1 MKRTMKKSSTTPA
14 FTVRAGRQLC
24 ALQCASFSA
33 LLALTISGSNS
44 AYAACVTQPG
54 VGATE
59 GSTCTS
65 AGTSFTS
72 NTINVP
78 IRSSASS
85 SLTLTAPDIRAE
97 VLPSTPDGNRAV
109 VFARN
114 AALSIEGNLTSIL
127 NGAEGTETGQLI
139 RSTDSGSIVV
149 GGDTRLITTQADS
162 IAVDANRGSILLN
175 GNLDAV
181 SRGLAGTSNKPAV
194 KLEHGL
200 RASNGASIKVQGDT
214 TLEVVSRAIEANGTA
229 GSRIDLANLSS
240 RSEGFGIIATGENNA
255 VVIKGENVNI
265 SVSDNNN
272 EGIYVANGGNVIIDT
287 AGGNTNNGKNSL
299 IVFNTPGASLATL
312 GDASDA
318 LRVQNSSGDARI
330 EIGAGSITTG
340 TASSGY
346 DSEGAY
352 ALVRGGTGV
361 AQIDMTGGSI
371 TTFAEE
377 AEGIFVQADNSAAS
391 RIDNDSI
398 INLSGGTVTT
408 KGNSAVGLLAQ
419 SDPLSKGNVTINQ
432 SGGSISTSGTGD
444 FDQLSHG
451 ILAEAT
457 GSGNSSINQSGGTV
471 TTTGNG
477 SHGLYGYS
485 ISGDVNVSQG
495 PMASVQTS
503 GENASAIVAQAVSPE
518 QRYTINAAGTLIGGS
533 SQGAG
538 IKTSTQANGSVDL
551 GATANVSAAS
561 GIAILDG
568 SGNST
573 INSAGT
579 INGDILTNAGDD
591 QLNLLAGSTTS
602 GKIVLG
608 MGADRATI
616 VTDADISAVS
626 IFDGGDGVYDNL
638 NGGGDTL
645 TFAGGERDIAA
656 DTLQNWETVVL
667 DAGTRIKFGASGLT
681 VGGSDDAIERGLIIN
696 PGATVRTT
704 QSNFAVTGDVN
715 NRGTIDLQNNS
726 AGDRFVVATNP
737 DGASGNYRG
746 QDSSLKIDS
755 VLGGDNSLTDKLV
768 IQGNSAGNTALSVN
782 NLGGTGAQTH
792 NGIEVVEVTGTS
804 NGVFALNGDI
814 VTKDNQQAVVAG
826 AYAYTLQKAETGDW
840 YLSSAIE
847 TATPDAPVDPAMP
860 AVPVIPSEPRY
871 SPAAALY
878 QQYGQAL
885 LDMNSLPTM
894 QQRVGNRYWHAAS
907 GAAQTSTTSSM
918 DGEQTYIENGASW
931 ARVEGTYQRNR
942 PNAGTIDADSETNRW
957 KMQAGLDALLNED
970 ELGNKLIGG
979 VTAHYGTSDSQVE
992 SFFGDGNIDSRGYG
1006 AGLTLTWLQENGFYV
1021 DSQASATWYKTD
1033 IDSDETDARLTSDND
1048 GFGYAFSVES
1058 GKQLELNKTLTL
1070 TPQAQLIYSRVDF
1083 DSLTD
1088 EFNTRTSLDSA
1099 DSLRSRIGVSLDHD
1113 SRWLDDTNKIRR
1125 SHVYAISNLYYEF
1138 LDGTQVDV
1146 ADVKFKNRP
1155 ERLWTG
1161 LGVGGSYN
1169 WNEDKLSLYGEVSVD
1184 SSVNNFGDSTAVNGT
1199 VGMRLRF

>member
-1 MKRTMKKSSTTPA
+1 MKRTTEDNAPSTLT
-14 FTVRAGRQLC
+14 FSLRAGRQSC
-24 ALQCASFSA
+24 TLQSVSFSA
-33 LLALTISGSNS
+33 LLVLALSGSNS
-44 AYAACVTQPG
+44 AYAACVNQSG

-65 AGTSFTS
+65 AGTSFSS

-78 IRSSASS
+78 IRSSANS
-85 SLTLTAPDIRAE
+85 SLTLTAPEVSAE
-97 VLPSTPDGNRAV
+97 VLPSTPEGNRAV
-109 VFARN
+109 VFAHD

-127 NGAEGTETGQLI
+127 NGAEGTETGQLL
-139 RSTDSGSIVV
+139 RSTVGGSIVV
-149 GGDTRLITTQADS
+149 GGNTRLITTQADA
-162 IAVDANRGSILLN
+162 IAIDANRGSILLK

-181 SRGLAGTSNKPAV
+181 SRGPAGSSDKPAV
-194 KLEHGL
+194 TLEHGL
-200 RASNGASIKVQGDT
+200 RASNGANIKVQGDT
-214 TLEVVSRAIEANGTA
+214 LLDVVSRAIEANGTP
-229 GSRIDLANLSS
+229 GSVIELANLNS
-240 RSEGFGIIATGENNA
+240 RSETFGIIATGEDNA
-255 VVIKGENVNI
+255 VVISGEQVDI
-265 SVSDNNN
+265 KVTGDNS
-272 EGIYVANGGNVIIDT
+272 EGIYVAGGANVIIDT
-287 AGGNTNNGKNSL
+287 AAVGNINNAKNST
-299 IVFNTPGASLATL
+299 IIFNTPGASLSTL
-312 GDASDA
+312 GDGSDA

-352 ALVRGGTGV
+352 ALVRGGPGV
-361 AQIDMTGGSI
+361 AQVDMSGGSI

-432 SGGSISTSGTGD
+432 SGGSINTRGTGERQ
-444 FDQLSHG
+444 QLSHG

-457 GSGNSSINQSGGTV
+457 GSGNSTINQSGGTV

-477 SHGLYGYS
+477 SHGLYAYS
-485 ISGDVNVSQG
+485 VSGDVGVSQG
-495 PMASVQTS
+495 PTASVQVS
-503 GENASAIVAQAVSPE
+503 GENASAIFAEAVAPGQGY
-518 QRYTINAAGTLIGGS
+518 RINAAGTLLGGS
-533 SQGAG
+533 GQGAG
-538 IKTSTQANGSVDL
+538 IKTSTQADGSVDL
-551 GATANVSAAS
+551 SATANVSAAS

-602 GKIVLG
+602 GKVMLG
-608 MGADRATI
+608 VGADRATI
-616 VTDADISAVS
+616 ASDADISAVS
-626 IFDGGDGVYDNL
+626 VFDGGDGVYDNL
-638 NGGGDTL
+638 NGGGDSL
-645 TFAGGERDIAA
+645 TFVGGERNVAA
-656 DTLQNWETVVL
+656 DRLQNWEKVIL
-667 DAGTRIKFGASGLT
+667 DTGSRINFSGSGLT
-681 VGGSDDAIERGLIIN
+681 VGGSNDAMARGLIIN
-696 PGATVRTT
+696 QGATVRTT
-704 QSNFAVTGDVN
+704 ESRFAVTGDVN

-737 DGASGNYRG
+737 NGASGNYRA
-746 QDSSLKIDS
+746 QDASLKIDT
-755 VLGGDNSLTDKLV
+755 VLGDDNSPTDKLV
-768 IQGNSAGNTALSVN
+768 IQGDSAGSTQLSVN
-782 NLGGTGAQTH
+782 NLGGSGAQTR
-792 NGIEVVEVTGTS
+792 NGIEVVQVTGNS
-804 NGVFALNGDI
+804 NGVFALNGDFI
-814 VTKDNQQAVVAG
+814 TKDNQQAVVAG
-826 AYAYTLQKAETGDW
+826 AYAYTLRKAETGDW
-840 YLSSAIE
+840 YLTSAI
-847 TATPDAPVDPAMP
+847 AAASPDTPFDPVAPVTPN
-860 AVPVIPSEPRY
+860 EPRY
-871 SPAAALY
+871 SPSAALY

-894 QQRVGNRYWHAAS
+894 QQRVGNRYWHAAA
-907 GAAQTSTTSSM
+907 GTAQTRTTTSL

-931 ARVEGTYQRNR
+931 ARVEGSYQRNR
-942 PNAGTIDADSETNRW
+942 PNAGTIDTDSETNRW

-970 ELGNKLIGG
+970 QQGNKLIGG
-979 VTAHYGTSDSQVE
+979 VTAHYGTSASQVE

-1006 AGLTLTWLQENGFYV
+1006 VGLTLTWLQEDGFYV

-1033 IDSDETDARLTSDND
+1033 IDSDETDRQLASDND

-1058 GKQLELNKTLTL
+1058 GKQLELNESLSL
-1070 TPQAQLIYSRVDF
+1070 TPQAQLIYSHVDF
-1083 DSLTD
+1083 DSFTD

-1099 DSLRSRIGVSLDHD
+1099 DSLRSRLGVSLDHD

-1146 ADVKFKNRP
+1146 ADVKLKNRP

>member
-1 MKRTMKKSSTTPA
+1 MKRTIKKSSTSTPA

-33 LLALTISGSNS
+33 LLALTVSGSDS

-54 VGATE
+54 AGATE
-59 GSTCTS
+59 GSTCTN
-65 AGTSFTS
+65 ADTSFTS

-78 IRSSASS
+78 IRSSANS
-85 SLTLTAPDIRAE
+85 SLTLTAPDISAE

-127 NGAEGTETGQLI
+127 NGAAGTATGQLL
-139 RSTDSGSIVV
+139 RSTDSGSIVI
-149 GGDTRLITTQADS
+149 GGDTRLITTQADA
-162 IAVDANRGSILLN
+162 IAIDANRGSILLN

-181 SRGLAGTSNKPAV
+181 SRGPAGTSNKPAV

-214 TLEVVSRAIEANGTA
+214 ILEVVSRAVEANGTA

-255 VVIKGENVNI
+255 VVITGENVDI
-265 SVSDNNN
+265 SVNNNNN
-272 EGIYVANGGNVIIDT
+272 EGVFAADGGNVIIDM

-299 IVFNTPGASLATL
+299 IVFNTPGASLSTL
-312 GDASDA
+312 GDTSDA
-318 LRVQNSSGDARI
+318 LRVQNSRGDARI
-330 EIGAGSITTG
+330 KIGAGSITTG
-340 TASSGY
+340 TASSGF

-352 ALVRGGTGV
+352 ALVRGGPGV
-361 AQIDMTGGSI
+361 AQVDMTGGSI
-371 TTFAEE
+371 TTLAKE
-377 AEGIFVQADNSAAS
+377 AEAIFVQTDNGAPS

-398 INLSGGTVTT
+398 INFSGGSVTT
-408 KGNSAVGLLAQ
+408 LGNSAVGLLAQ
-419 SDPLSKGNVTINQ
+419 SDPLSKGNVSINQ

-444 FDQLSHG
+444 LEQLSHG

-471 TTTGNG
+471 TTSGNG

-485 ISGDVNVSQG
+485 ISGDVSVNQG
-495 PMASVQTS
+495 PMASVHAS

-518 QRYTINAAGTLIGGS
+518 QRYRIKAAGTLLGGS
-533 SQGAG
+533 GQAAG

-551 GATANVSAAS
+551 DATANVSAAS

-568 SGNST
+568 SGDST

-602 GKIVLG
+602 GKVMLG

-616 VTDADISAVS
+616 ENGADISAVS
-626 IFDGGDGVYDNL
+626 LFDGGNGVYDNL
-638 NGGGDTL
+638 NGSGDSL
-645 TFAGGERDIAA
+645 TFAGGERDVAA

-681 VGGSDDAIERGLIIN
+681 VGGSDDVTQRGLIIN
-696 PGATVRTT
+696 RGATVRTT
-704 QSNFAVTGDVN
+704 QLKFTVTGDVN

-726 AGDRFVVATNP
+726 AGNRFVVASNP
-737 DGASGNYRG
+737 NGASGNYRG
-746 QDSSLKIDS
+746 QDASLKIDS

-768 IQGNSAGNTALSVN
+768 IEGNSAGNTALSVN
-782 NLGGTGAQTH
+782 NLGGTGAQTN
-792 NGIEVVEVTGTS
+792 NGIEVVQVAGNS

-826 AYAYTLQKAETGDW
+826 AYAYTLHKAPTGDW
-840 YLSSAIE
+840 YLASTIQP
-847 TATPDAPVDPAMP
+847 TPAVDPTTPPTPTA
-860 AVPVIPSEPRY
+860 PRY

-885 LDMNSLPTM
+885 LDMNGLPTM

-907 GAAQTSTTSSM
+907 GAAQTSTTTNTTTNI

-942 PNAGTIDADSETNRW
+942 PNAGTIDADSVTNRW

-970 ELGNKLIGG
+970 ERGNKLIGG
-979 VTAHYGTSDSQVE
+979 VTAHYGTSDSQVD

-1033 IDSDETDARLTSDND
+1033 IDSDETDRRLTSDND

-1058 GKQLELNKTLTL
+1058 GKQIELNQTLTL

-1083 DSLTD
+1083 DSFTD

-1099 DSLRSRIGVSLDHD
+1099 DSLRSRLGVSLDHD

-1146 ADVKFKNRP
+1146 AEVKLKNRP